1 MVRDEGKKNDRPEGV
16 VHPTPLKLGEAPL
29 PQVDKAPHG
38 RCSAHGGQ
46 WSDGVTQS
54 LGHHMRAGH
63 ERPSCGM
70 CCRRSFGK
78 LVPLEDT
85 NPLVKRHSWKTS
97 PQVPVDASPG
107 HVLGYIACDI
117 IYDATYNV
125 ELLSY
130 NIWRL
135 SK

>member
-1 MVRDEGKKNDRPEGV
+1 MTCALDMVIV
-16 VHPTPLKLGEAPL
+16 QQT
-29 PQVDKAPHG
+29 
-38 RCSAHGGQ
+38 
-46 WSDGVTQS
+46 
-54 LGHHMRAGH
+54 GHARAR
-63 ERPSCGM
+63 ERPSGGM
-70 CCRRSFGK
+70 CCRRSFGE

-97 PQVPVDASPG
+97 PQVPVGASPG
-107 HVLGYIACDI
+107 HMHVLGYIACDI
-117 IYDATYNV
+117 IYEAIYNV